1 MLSRISAWR
10 WRRRA
15 LRDMRRSLRDLD
27 GLDPDFWTSAP
38 AEPPRPLPYAA
49 PPTPTGRR
57 RRVGAAVPGLVITA
71 LLLGGIVA
79 FSPGEDMRTVRR
91 LIGMDDERLGV
102 VPEVEWGKGSFK
114 FSMTQRGSKE
124 PVGYD
129 PCRVLEVEI
138 NPEGAPDDYR
148 DLVDTAV
155 QHTGDASGLKFE
167 VVGETDRRDFD
178 LDGSIG
184 RRPAL
189 VAWSDEDEVDDLAGD
204 VAGLGGSVATDL
216 GTGRLSYV
224 TGIVVLD
231 TDVFDGVP
239 ILDSSGD
246 QAIIDHE
253 FGHLVGLA
261 HVDDPD
267 ELMYAEN
274 LGRTTY
280 GPGDREGL
288 ARLGGIDC

>member
-15 LRDMRRSLRDLD
+15 LRDMRRSLRQLD
-27 GLDPDFWTSAP
+27 GLDQDFWTSGP

-49 PPTPTGRR
+49 PPPPRSRR
-57 RRVGAAVPGLVITA
+57 KIGAAVPGLMITA

-79 FSPGEDMRTVRR
+79 FSPGEDMRTLRR
-91 LIGMDDERLGV
+91 MIGMDDDRLGV
-102 VPEVEWGKGSFK
+102 VPEVEWGRGSFE

-129 PCRVLEVEI
+129 PCRVIEVEI

-148 DLVDTAV
+148 ELVDTAI
-155 QHTGDASGLKFE
+155 QHTSDASGLQFE

-178 LDGSIG
+178 LAPGG
-184 RRPAL
+184 RRPVL
-189 VAWSDEDEVDDLAGD
+189 VAWSDQDEVADLEGD
-204 VAGLGGSVATDL
+204 VAGIGGSIASDL

-239 ILDSSGD
+239 LFDSSAD
-246 QAIIDHE
+246 QAILDHE

-261 HVDDPD
+261 HVDDRG

-280 GPGDREGL
+280 GPGDLEGL

>member
-1 MLSRISAWR
+1 VLSRISAWR

-15 LRDMRRSLRDLD
+15 LRDAARSLREIEHFDAD
-27 GLDPDFWTSAP
+27 SWASGP
-38 AEPPRPLPYAA
+38 AEPHRAVPPP
-49 PPTPTGRR
+49 PPTRR
-57 RRVGAAVPGLVITA
+57 RRTTGAALPGLVITA
-71 LLLGGIVA
+71 LLLGGIIA

-91 LIGMDDERLGV
+91 MIGMDDDRLGV
-102 VPEVEWGKGSFK
+102 VPEVEWGRGSFE

-129 PCRVLEVEI
+129 PCRVIEVEI

-148 DLVDTAV
+148 ELVDTAI
-155 QHTGDASGLKFE
+155 QHTSDASGLQFE

-178 LDGSIG
+178 LAPGG
-184 RRPAL
+184 RRPVL
-189 VAWSDEDEVDDLAGD
+189 VAWSDQDEVADLEGD
-204 VAGLGGSVATDL
+204 VAGIGGSIASDL

-239 ILDSSGD
+239 LFDSSAD
-246 QAIIDHE
+246 QAILDHE

-261 HVDDPD
+261 HVDDRG